1 MLSEKILTGWRRL
14 AGAGVKGA
22 AANMKRR
29 IPACHL
35 EIFKAR
41 NFHAIFLVAL
51 MLTLADAPRSSAQNP
66 FAGIE
71 GEIKQKAAETA
82 LTNLLND
89 QLPLKLDANATYPTV
104 NTLPGGPFTPQPLT
118 LTAADLDKPLPPGD
132 YAIPMLAF
140 CTEYSVHQPGHGVA
154 YRLGPMEGKAA
165 QAIAA
170 LQWRGTL
177 LKGISPQQLIAVS
190 WTIQSGL
197 TYAQMPKTY
206 QAIIDNVIPDY
217 KSELNGDFVASL
229 EGTYSGLAKQSK
241 LPPLDQMLAKL
252 GKPGELALSA
262 ERQRAILLQQ
272 NTSDQVKEQ
281 TLFEG
286 QESGVY
292 TPVKTEDGP
301 WTERIPGVAY
311 LRFVI
316 NGGNMARDNIMQV
329 RILPQAGNAAAR
341 TANPH
346 LVYANYID
354 AAQSPSY
361 VPVGLFEK
369 KSPPPTAPTPTSPTP
384 TNLVQGS
391 IACAVGRGAQC
402 LGPVPALSA
411 QPATTPANAVAKVTE
426 ILGKVT
432 ITHNGVTKPLSVNDL
447 IAMGDQISTGPKSH
461 VDLLFA
467 DNTEFL
473 LAENTKLTI
482 DDYVYDPNSHSGSAA
497 YRWLEGAFQY
507 ISGLLTKQKDPNV
520 NIETPAGTLGIRG
533 TQFLASFDAKT
544 GKAEIDL
551 IEGAI
556 DFTPKQGGG
565 QMSFTAPVRLTSDGA
580 GISTAPLTQQQY
592 NTLKSQLLPTPTS

>member
-1 MLSEKILTGWRRL
+1 MTTQLRQALYLLLLI
-14 AGAGVKGA
+14 A
-22 AANMKRR
+22 
-29 IPACHL
+29 IPL
-35 EIFKAR
+35 R
-41 NFHAIFLVAL
+41 
-51 MLTLADAPRSSAQNP
+51 AQNP

-71 GEIKQKAAETA
+71 GELKQKAAETA

-89 QLPLKLDANATYPTV
+89 QLPLQLDANATYPTV
-104 NTLPGGPFTPQPLT
+104 NTPPGGPFTPQPLT
-118 LTAADLDKPLPPGD
+118 LTAADLDKPLPAGD

-197 TYAQMPKTY
+197 TYSQMPKTY

-217 KSELNGDFVASL
+217 KSELNSDFIASL
-229 EGTYSGLAKQSK
+229 EGTYAGLAKQTK
-241 LPPLDQMLAKL
+241 LPPLDQILAKL

-292 TPVKTEDGP
+292 TPAKAEDGP

-311 LRFVI
+311 MRFVI

-329 RILPQAGNAAAR
+329 RILPQAGNAVARAAI
-341 TANPH
+341 PH
-346 LVYANYID
+346 LIDANYIA

-384 TNLVQGS
+384 TNLVEGS

-402 LGPVPALSA
+402 LGPVPALGA

-432 ITHNGVTKPLSVNDL
+432 ITHNGVTKPLSVNDF
-447 IAMGDQISTGPKSH
+447 IAKGDQIATGPKSH

-473 LAENTKLTI
+473 LSENTKLTI
-482 DDYVYDPNSHSGSAA
+482 DDYVYEPNSRSGKAA
-497 YRWLEGAFQY
+497 YGWLQGAFQY
-507 ISGLLTKQKDPNV
+507 ISGLLAKTRDENIQ
-520 NIETPAGTLGIRG
+520 IETPIGGIGIRG
-533 TQFLASFDAKT
+533 TQFLASYNAKT

-556 DFTPKQGGG
+556 DFTSKNGGG
-565 QMSFTAPVRLTSDGA
+565 QMSFTAPVRLTSDGTS
-580 GISTAPLTQQQY
+580 ISTAPLTQSQY
-592 NTLKSQLLPTPTS
+592 STLKAQLIPAPTT